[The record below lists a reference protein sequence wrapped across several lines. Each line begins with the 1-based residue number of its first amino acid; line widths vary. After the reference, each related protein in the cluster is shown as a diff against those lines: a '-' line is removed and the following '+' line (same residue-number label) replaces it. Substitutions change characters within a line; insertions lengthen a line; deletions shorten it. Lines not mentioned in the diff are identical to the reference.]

1 MKSVVVVGTG
11 IMGAGIAAGFL
22 ARSIPVVILGRNKE
36 KAEACLDKAL
46 TLAKKIGVE
55 GDNATKDQADIKK
68 QQVVGA
74 LEEYQ
79 SWNDC
84 MWVIE
89 IGRAHV

>member
-36 KAEACLDKAL
+36 KAETCLEKAL

-55 GDNATKDQADIKK
+55 
-68 QQVVGA
+68 
-74 LEEYQ
+74 
-79 SWNDC
+79 
-84 MWVIE
+84 
-89 IGRAHV
+89 